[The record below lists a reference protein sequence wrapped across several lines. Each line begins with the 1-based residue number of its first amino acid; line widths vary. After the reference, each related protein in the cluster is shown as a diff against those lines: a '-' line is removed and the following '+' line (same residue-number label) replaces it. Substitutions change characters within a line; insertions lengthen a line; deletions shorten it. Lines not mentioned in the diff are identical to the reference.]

1 MTLHN
6 RSDQCAI
13 ENPSLSSA
21 QATVHA
27 TKQQHD
33 PSTYEMTTSTNARA
47 KHAKSKPKR
56 IERWT
61 QDPIEKRWA
70 MNAISRQAENAVQEA
85 KEETSDER
93 RPNRKTSHN
102 AVPTERRAMNAVPI
116 ERRAMNAVDT
126 VITLHNTQQST
137 KSRGSEPQ
145 RLHLIVPC
153 QTRKMCSAIN
163 PNWEVSYTFNKGR

>member
-1 MTLHN
+1 
-6 RSDQCAI
+6 
-13 ENPSLSSA
+13 
-21 QATVHA
+21 
-27 TKQQHD
+27 
-33 PSTYEMTTSTNARA
+33 
-47 KHAKSKPKR
+47 
-56 IERWT
+56 
-61 QDPIEKRWA
+61 
-70 MNAISRQAENAVQEA
+70 MNAISRQAENAVPKA

-145 RLHLIVPC
+145 RLHLIVP
-153 QTRKMCSAIN
+153 
-163 PNWEVSYTFNKGR
+163 